1 MNYHKLYTN
10 YTRMN
15 HELIHG
21 KLMTICV
28 QDKIFYVTVYKSII
42 FIYLSSKKNMNYHKL
57 YTNFTRMIHELIHG
71 KLMTIRV
78 QDIIF
83 M

>member
-1 MNYHKLYTN
+1 
-10 YTRMN
+10 MN